1 MFLHCSWIVSVK
13 QGVKRFWQ
21 FSLGRERRGQVSKG
35 FGQLKGTLVCLGQF
49 GDARDWVGVCS
60 RLGMHILGTGDC
72 RWAAAFVVA
81 MRQSE

>member
-1 MFLHCSWIVSVK
+1 M
-13 QGVKRFWQ
+13 
-21 FSLGRERRGQVSKG
+21 
-35 FGQLKGTLVCLGQF
+35 CLGQF

-72 RWAAAFVVA
+72 QWAAASVVA